1 MPESSS
7 VISYTNTKKNFQSY
21 AKNRH
26 KKLQAKWQGASSEDY
41 PGKANI
47 ETHLSFDEE
56 KKVLSASF
64 KMKGQKMWT
73 MEFGRGHSDQTGAG
87 VSIDVINSPIFE
99 RYKKLNAFNK
109 KGRLRSY
116 YSRFK
121 AAQRRK
127 AKDKKNVK
135 YKPQSYD
142 KELGGKAYNI
152 VRIYTRKG
160 TYHDIDGVTHHGSGI
175 GGEYGLNTEAF
186 AFHDGGYHE
195 DESLARA
202 PKPAISEQFGI
213 NELQMLD
220 KAVWSFEE
228 GGQNEVNL
236 LEPLAKGITA
246 DIAKF
251 LEDAIKNR

>member
-1 MPESSS
+1 MPGNNDA
-7 VISYTNTKKNFQSY
+7 ISYANTKKKFKTY
-21 AKNRH
+21 AAARH
-26 KKLQAKWQGASSEDY
+26 KKLQEKWQGASSDDY

-47 ETHLSFDEE
+47 KTRLSYDEE
-56 KKVLSASF
+56 KKVLSVRF
-64 KMKGQKMWT
+64 VMKGQKMWT

-121 AAQRRK
+121 AAQRRR

-142 KELGGKAYNI
+142 KDLGGKAYNI

-160 TYHDIDGVTHHGSGI
+160 AYHDIDGVTHHGSGI

-202 PKPAISEQFGI
+202 PSPVISGQFGI

-220 KAVWSFEE
+220 KAVWTFED

-236 LEPLAKGITA
+236 LTPLIEGVTA
-246 DIAKF
+246 DISKF
-251 LEDAIKNR
+251 LEETFKSK